1 MLRILRRDTNT
12 YLKLTRVCNVLV
24 SLQYFMVPC
33 SAQFM
38 KRLGIQATYGKSFK
52 DVCYVVLRSLSSA
65 LLNFLKVWVIV
76 TDFNYSRK
84 YSFANFLVYL
94 VKESTSS
101 RQDLD
106 KLVANIPQLT
116 EYGDFC

>member
-1 MLRILRRDTNT
+1 MSNT
-12 YLKLTRVCNVLV
+12 
-24 SLQYFMVPC
+24 
-33 SAQFM
+33 
-38 KRLGIQATYGKSFK
+38 
-52 DVCYVVLRSLSSA
+52 
-65 LLNFLKVWVIV
+65 V